1 MVKRKHSLLSK
12 KIDIIFLI
20 LSPIFASVTSLYFK
34 TNFLTSTFLFFGIPA
49 IYLSLRNQ
57 RAVKKSTIFSILAIM
72 IIGPF
77 LDYIALKSNAWYVPS
92 TVFPMRFFGIVPIE
106 DMIWGMFLVY
116 NIVMMYEHFLD
127 KGKHNL
133 KDTNLKYF
141 IFIMIFIAIIF
152 FLFYYFN
159 PNLLVV
165 PFFYLKFGLGFVV
178 LPAVS
183 FLTFFPRLLSKFV
196 KISIYIFIQGIM
208 FELTGLS
215 LNHWGFG
222 GGEYIG
228 WISLGNIR
236 FPLEELVFYIIL
248 FATCV
253 LSYYEFFDDDRK

>member
-1 MVKRKHSLLSK
+1 MIKQKHSLLSK

-20 LSPIFASVTSLYFK
+20 LSPVFASITSLLLK
-34 TNFLTSTFLFFGIPA
+34 TNFMISTLLFFGIPA
-49 IYLSLRNQ
+49 IYLSFRNKHT
-57 RAVKKSTIFSILAIM
+57 VEKSLTFSILAIM

-77 LDYIALKSNAWYVPS
+77 LDYMALKSNAWYVPS
-92 TVFPMRFFGIVPIE
+92 TVFPFRIFGIVPIE

-141 IFIMIFIAIIF
+141 IFIMIFIAMVF
-152 FLFYYFN
+152 FLLYYFN
-159 PNLLVV
+159 PKSLKI

-196 KISIYIFIQGIM
+196 KISTYIFIQGIM
-208 FELTGLS
+208 FKLTGLS

-222 GGEYIG
+222 DGEYIG
-228 WISLGNIR
+228 WISFGNLR
-236 FPLEELVFYIIL
+236 FPLEEFIFYIIL